1 MHLKLS
7 TYAEG
12 QHDDQVD
19 KEVDPCQVRYNR
31 YLIKIVRFDSK
42 DERGYHKREVKQH
55 RTRDCLRALE
65 YIFKFHLFNYKFTNA
80 CPYYMLILLLR
91 I

>member
-7 TYAEG
+7 INAKG

-19 KEVDPCQVRYNR
+19 GEVNPCQLRYHRN
-31 YLIKIVRFDSK
+31 LIKIVRIDSK

-55 RTRDCLRALE
+55 RTRDCLRPLE
-65 YIFKFHLFNYKFTNA
+65 YIFKFHLF
-80 CPYYMLILLLR
+80 
-91 I
+91 